1 MNSSVKSITNTR
13 VKLSLE
19 SHIYK
24 LVTSEKLDKLIELN
38 QTFNI
43 QLKRVE
49 KNSNFSLIIL
59 RDKLET
65 SLRRD
70 ERFLSRRRKREELLY
85 PLRDLDSWAE
95 F

>member
-49 KNSNFSLIIL
+49 KNSNFQFNYFL

-65 SLRRD
+65 SFRRD
-70 ERFLSRRRKREELLY
+70 ECFLSRRREREELVY
-85 PLRDLDSWAE
+85 PL
-95 F
+95 